1 MLFGRE
7 AGSVHQEAV
16 IGELDPKGQVDRHL
30 HAFEEA
36 IYVLEGTLTLEVG
49 EAREE
54 LGVDDYVFI
63 DRAVTHALRNET
75 RDVARW
81 FEVSAPQPGGALDDT
96 VFIEG
101 DAPAV
106 EADPPYRRAHFVAPE
121 LPKPNADIGLA
132 GFTAGN
138 VGGAVATVILGPDT
152 GSSQFNL
159 MVVQYAPG
167 GFITEHDHA
176 FEEGFYFL
184 EGEIEAD
191 STARRTS
198 CEPVTSCGAASAACT
213 GCATSR
219 TRRCAGSRR
228 RCPSRRRATRP
239 ASSATGGGSWATTA
253 PEVPHQDSV
262 AQTDRARCLTPGH
275 VLNGSGLAQ
284 VNRPVCR
291 GSHTFGTKSSHI
303 AARRLTPGQGPRT

>member
-1 MLFGRE
+1 VPHAVGSLADITADAGVYDGRSDAYTRRVLFGRE

-16 IGELDPKGQVDRHL
+16 IGELDPKGRVDRHL

-49 EAREE
+49 EASEE
-54 LGVDDYVFI
+54 LGTDDYVFI

-96 VFIEG
+96 VFVEG

-106 EADPPYRRAHFVAPE
+106 EAEPPYRRAHFDAPE
-121 LPKPNADIGLA
+121 LPKPDADIGLA

-138 VGGAVATVILGPDT
+138 VGGAIATVILGPDT
-152 GSSQFNL
+152 GTSQFNL

-184 EGEIEAD
+184 DGEIEAELD
-191 STARRTS
+191 GETHELRAGDFLWSGVGSMHGLRNHSNA
-198 CEPVTSCGAASAACT
+198 PVRWLETQVPQP
-213 GCATSR
+213 
-219 TRRCAGSRR
+219 
-228 RCPSRRRATRP
+228 PSRYQARFIGDWRRFLGDE
-239 ASSATGGGSWATTA
+239 SA
-253 PEVPHQDSV
+253 
-262 AQTDRARCLTPGH
+262 
-275 VLNGSGLAQ
+275 
-284 VNRPVCR
+284 
-291 GSHTFGTKSSHI
+291 
-303 AARRLTPGQGPRT
+303 